1 MSAVDSRT
9 DHVARLDDTGTAGQ
23 GERVAFLVGAGRSG
37 TTLLYKLL

>member
-1 MSAVDSRT
+1 MSAVDGRG
-9 DHVARLDDTGTAGQ
+9 DHVAHPGEMGNAGH